1 MDTKIVKNQSVDEI
15 HPHYSFTA
23 ERIAELFGIPVKA
36 IYLYADQGMLPRLAG
51 NRFDAVWLLNLAS
64 GQRMA
69 LGELASLSVPATVA
83 LGWLHCIG
91 DDLATDDVHAFAG
104 VFERNGF
111 NRPAFDAALDEALA
125 FCDTKAILLAHWA
138 A

>member
-1 MDTKIVKNQSVDEI
+1 MKNAAKQG
-15 HPHYSFTA
+15 HPEEFPTYSFTA
-23 ERIAELFGIPVKA
+23 ERIAEMFGIPVTA
-36 IYLYADQGMLPRLAG
+36 IHLYADQGMLPRLAG

-91 DDLATDDVHAFAG
+91 EDMEADDVHAFAG

-111 NRPAFDAALDEALA
+111 SRPAFDAALDEALA
-125 FCDTKAILLAHWA
+125 FCDTKAVLRALCAV
-138 A
+138 